1 MEQEVQRFMTDNQLV
16 EKGNTVLVAVSGGAD
31 SMALL
36 SLLADMGAEWSL
48 TIYVVHVNHQ
58 LRGEESEKDCMFVQ
72 NWCRK
77 RGVHFQDYR
86 VDVNAQKQ
94 TEKVGTQAAAHTLR
108 YQAFS
113 TEMNRVSADVLAT
126 AHHGDDSTES
136 VMKLNRGTTPYLRLG
151 IAAKRD
157 FEQGSLIRPLL
168 CVTKEAI
175 LKYCNEKEILYRD
188 DSSNESEGY
197 TRNRFRKYVVP
208 ELKKENPLNHIHI
221 RRFEEWQH
229 DDNKVLMELAEDQL
243 AKIVMVKEKD
253 TVIIDKDRYL
263 KLAIPLQRRVIHL
276 ILNCLY
282 NKGIVRDFSSYIEQI
297 ELFLQSHS
305 NFASIDLRNGLKV
318 YRENNCYRF
327 TQEVYVESDNYCLEL
342 NVPGMI
348 STPLGMVGTELLPT
362 IGEETVECMYIPVS
376 SFSSPLFIRNRRPGD
391 RFNPKGLNGSKK
403 VNRVF
408 IDRKIDLPRRH
419 DWPLLV
425 DSAGNILW
433 ILLLH
438 KAELPKQQAFDH
450 YVRIAFVGNT

>member
-36 SLLADMGAEWSL
+36 SLLADMRAEWSL

-77 RGVHFQDYR
+77 RGVHFQEYR

-136 VMKLNRGTTPYLRLG
+136 VLMKLNRGTTPYLRLG

-208 ELKKENPLNHIHI
+208 ELKK
-221 RRFEEWQH
+221 
-229 DDNKVLMELAEDQL
+229 
-243 AKIVMVKEKD
+243 
-253 TVIIDKDRYL
+253 
-263 KLAIPLQRRVIHL
+263 
-276 ILNCLY
+276 
-282 NKGIVRDFSSYIEQI
+282 
-297 ELFLQSHS
+297 
-305 NFASIDLRNGLKV
+305 
-318 YRENNCYRF
+318 
-327 TQEVYVESDNYCLEL
+327 
-342 NVPGMI
+342 
-348 STPLGMVGTELLPT
+348 
-362 IGEETVECMYIPVS
+362 
-376 SFSSPLFIRNRRPGD
+376 
-391 RFNPKGLNGSKK
+391 
-403 VNRVF
+403 
-408 IDRKIDLPRRH
+408 RKIR
-419 DWPLLV
+419 
-425 DSAGNILW
+425 
-433 ILLLH
+433 
-438 KAELPKQQAFDH
+438 
-450 YVRIAFVGNT
+450 